1 MGKSAGI
8 IGGVAGGIGGAFLGG
23 PQGAMMG
30 YQLGSGLGSAIGGGG
45 ASGSVGGYYGG
56 AQGDLQAAGRMAQF
70 TPVGVSNRF
79 GSSSFGFDPY
89 GRLSSANYT
98 LAPDIK
104 SLQDYAVAQA
114 GAGQQ
119 DTSRLLSLGREYIA
133 ASPEEA
139 AQQFM
144 LSRRGLLQPGLDTQY
159 NQIKSGLQ
167 RTGRGGLAIGQG
179 GQLAAA
185 NPELQAYYNAAAMQE
200 ARLAAEAEQEG
211 RNRITFGQGLLSS
224 AYTPISTPLAL
235 SGTIDEMGRSSL
247 DLGSALGARSATG
260 AANASRLYSEA
271 AMAGLAGNIAQGGIN
286 ASRQTSLMN
295 TLGGV
300 FSNPSI
306 GNWFGGL
313 IGSGSTGGSYGSMG
327 GTPGLGGSMGTGLLS
342 GGGGFGVVGGGYGG
356 GFGLR

>member
-1 MGKSAGI
+1 MGKSAGL

-30 YQLGSGLGSAIGGGG
+30 YQLGSGLGTAIGGDSGG
-45 ASGSVGGYYGG
+45 GGGQVGGYYGG

-79 GSSSFGFDPY
+79 GTSSFGFDPY
-89 GRLSSANYT
+89 GRLSSANYA
-98 LAPDIK
+98 LSPDIK
-104 SLQDYAVAQA
+104 SLQDYAVSQA
-114 GAGQQ
+114 TAGQA
-119 DTSRLLSLGREYIA
+119 DTSRLLSLGRGYLA
-133 ASPEEA
+133 ASPEES
-139 AQQFM
+139 AQQYM
-144 LSRRGLLQPGLDTQY
+144 LSRRGLLQPGLDVQY
-159 NQIKSGLQ
+159 GQIKAGLQ

-185 NPELQAYYNAAAMQE
+185 NPELQAYYNAAALQE

-211 RNRITFGQGLLSS
+211 RNRITYGQGLLSS

-235 SGTIDEMGRSSL
+235 AGTIDEMGRSSL
-247 DLGSALGARSATG
+247 DIGSALGARSATG
-260 AANASRLYSEA
+260 AAGASKLYSDA

-286 ASRQTSLMN
+286 AQRQTSLMN

-300 FSNPSI
+300 FSSPQI

-313 IGSGSTGGSYGSMG
+313 IGSGGGS
-327 GTPGLGGSMGTGLLS
+327 
-342 GGGGFGVVGGGYGG
+342 GG
-356 GFGLR
+356 GFGLGQSSSGGGYGISGGGFGGGMTNSNPGGFGIKY

>member
-45 ASGSVGGYYGG
+45 ESGQVGGYYGG
-56 AQGDLQAAGRMAQF
+56 AESGLQSAGRMAQF

-79 GSSSFGFDPY
+79 GSSNFGYDQY
-89 GRLSSANYT
+89 GRLNSANYT
-98 LAPDIK
+98 LTPDIK
-104 SLQDYAVAQA
+104 ALQDYAVGQA
-114 GAGQQ
+114 TAGQQ
-119 DTSRLLSLGREYIA
+119 DTSRLLSLGRDYIA
-133 ASPEEA
+133 SSPEEA
-139 AQQFM
+139 AQQYM
-144 LSRRGLLQPGLDTQY
+144 LSRRNLLQPGLDTQY

-167 RTGRGGLAIGQG
+167 RTGRGGLAVGQG

-185 NPELQAYYNAAAMQE
+185 NPELQAYYNAAARQE
-200 ARLAAEAEQEG
+200 AELAAEADREG
-211 RNRITFGQGLLSS
+211 FNRIVRGQGLLSS

-235 SGTIDEMGRSSL
+235 AGTIDEMGRSSL
-247 DLGSALGARSATG
+247 DIGSALGARSMTG
-260 AANASRLYSEA
+260 AANASKLYSDA

-286 ASRQTSLMN
+286 AQRQTSLMN

-306 GNWFGGL
+306 GNWFGSL
-313 IGSGSTGGSYGSMG
+313 IGGGSTGGSYGSMG
-327 GTPGLGGSMGTGLLS
+327 GAPGFGGSMGTGLLS
-342 GGGGFGVVGGGYGG
+342 GGGGFGISGGGYGG